1 MGSLSLRDQLLQ
13 AGLVSEKQ
21 VQEAERQA
29 QRKQYQGQKQQPRAQ
44 RNGPTPQE
52 IAAKKQAEAK
62 AARDQELNRKQ
73 QEKAQ
78 RKALYAQI
86 RELVNQ
92 NKIVRPDVEE
102 TYNFIDG
109 GKVRRIRADAAL
121 RERVAR
127 GEVMLVRCEGR
138 YELVLPDIAEK
149 IRERDPR
156 AVVAP
161 GQPAGS
167 AEVVDEAY
175 KDFVVP
181 DDLMW

>member
-1 MGSLSLRDQLLQ
+1 MSSLSLRDQLLQ
-13 AGLVSEKQ
+13 AGLVNEEQ
-21 VQEAERQA
+21 VKNAERQA

-44 RNGPTPQE
+44 RNGPSPQD

-86 RELVNQ
+86 RELVSQ
-92 NKIVRPDVEE
+92 NRITRPDAEE

-121 RERVAR
+121 RERITR

-138 YELVLPDIAEK
+138 YELVLPAIAEK
-149 IRERDPR
+149 IRERDAR
-156 AVVAP
+156 AVVAQ
-161 GQPAGS
+161 GQPATTP
-167 AEVVDEAY
+167 EVLDEAY
-175 KDFVVP
+175 REFVVP

>member
-1 MGSLSLRDQLLQ
+1 MSSLSLRDQLLQ

-21 VQEAERQA
+21 VQDAERQS

-44 RNGPTPQE
+44 RNGPSPQD
-52 IAAKKQAEAK
+52 IAAKRQAEAK
-62 AARDQELNRKQ
+62 AVRDSELNRKQ

-86 RELVNQ
+86 RELVSQ
-92 NKIVRPDVEE
+92 NRIARPDVEE

-121 RERVAR
+121 RERITS
-127 GEVMLVRCEGR
+127 GQVMLVRCEGR
-138 YELVLPDIAEK
+138 YEVVLPDIAEK
-149 IRERDPR
+149 IRERDAR
-156 AVVAP
+156 AVVAS
-161 GQPAGS
+161 GQSAGAS
-167 AEVVDEAY
+167 EVVDEAY